1 MGNKKVLSKATREL
15 NKTKRFATPKNIIE
29 DPRGQWDHPGEITR
43 IPSDRITMQ
52 DVPYPVMAY
61 PNMGEPQMMYPEQEY
76 YFPGAD
82 YVDEYP
88 QMQEGGST
96 IPIVEDAGS
105 MNEDGFWIPDWEAIA
120 MQAKQL
126 NAKTVKTKSGAII
139 YFDNN
144 WQVKSVDDNPQ
155 MKRGGTPKS
164 LVKMP
169 KPSKKGL
176 ASKKFSRSL
185 EATNRLFTEHPL
197 FAKPKSKRR
206 KVFDPNA
213 QYQMGGDPGD
223 KFKKRLMR
231 RYPGMQGV
239 YGAEGENLNIIKDP
253 NYDASE
259 HGYGNIEF
267 IRPGSGLVT
276 YPDGYQYQSPTP
288 DKYTTVYNPRGANRG
303 DVFLDM
309 MHGMRDDPNYQP
321 LLQNF
326 EKAVRDARGGDMA
339 WYYEDDVKNDGYT
352 DGQEQWDE
360 NYIDSQ
366 LRAQLAPG
374 SIGMF
379 SKGRKDYRIERK
391 YDSPEMRAAAED
403 IRNYLKGKPTEEEY
417 QEGGMT
423 VPLDLDPKTMK
434 RYLADLKNQEND
446 AKKGY
451 RSGKWYPHASP
462 EGGLDTI
469 AYGHKLTSSN
479 SPYYKGITDE
489 QAEALLLKDVLENQ
503 ALAKKQVD
511 AKFGEG
517 TFDSLPQDRQMLLVD
532 YQYNLGSLKEFPKFV
547 KAVVEGDTETMI
559 AEHKRYSGKD
569 PLTRRNEWTLD
580 VIDNMVKPVPEK
592 PGNGIV
598 IPLGNIPD
606 ATNIVLPQ
614 IEGGLKEA
622 IELELSP
629 EEIEQYQMGGYIVEE
644 IDDVDSPA
652 APCPPGKIYDPI
664 IQGCVDENVYRLNRA
679 VQKDSINVD
688 DALRENRRYYKGYKF
703 MQDWMNS
710 PMYNKM
716 LKEGARSQE
725 SYEYMK
731 KMRQQQLQS
740 TPPLQILPQP
750 EDSPNTGGYSM
761 NDTGQIVILP
771 EGFHTRGTHSHEVSH
786 SSDRPV
792 RGKRSRLIPQRDV
805 DYINKNKAKT
815 FGDSRAY
822 HNDKS
827 QYDKDFKDYP
837 GYREQ
842 VDDNF
847 REFSSDYVGEPTE
860 VRARLNAIR
869 QLSKEAGLYDP
880 FTEGVSPDL
889 YYKKLKNYEFEKGD
903 KSGFD
908 PMKQLQDAF
917 SDEEIIWLLNNM
929 SKTEDNKPEL
939 DVAQRGGEYNIGDE
953 VELTEAEV
961 KKLRALG
968 YIIEK
973 A

>member
-52 DVPYPVMAY
+52 DVPYPVVAY
-61 PNMGEPQMMYPEQEY
+61 PNVGEPQMMYPEQEY

-105 MNEDGFWIPDWEAIA
+105 MNADGFWIPDWEAIA

-213 QYQMGGDPGD
+213 VYQDGGLMTQEEIDGATEGMMKARLAYAYMHGNPAAQRMVVAPDQPYVFDHGD
-223 KFKKRLMR
+223 TGTHFMASMDDYAVPLIQDINGQLMLGDFG
-231 RYPGMQGV
+231 PES
-239 YGAEGENLNIIKDP
+239 AEAIRFDNPE
-253 NYDASE
+253 DAMYFSE
-259 HGYGNIEF
+259 HYKEI
-267 IRPGSGLVT
+267 
-276 YPDGYQYQSPTP
+276 TP
-288 DKYTTVYNPRGANRG
+288 DESY
-303 DVFLDM
+303 
-309 MHGMRDDPNYQP
+309 
-321 LLQNF
+321 
-326 EKAVRDARGGDMA
+326 
-339 WYYEDDVKNDGYT
+339 
-352 DGQEQWDE
+352 
-360 NYIDSQ
+360 
-366 LRAQLAPG
+366 
-374 SIGMF
+374 
-379 SKGRKDYRIERK
+379 RK
-391 YDSPEMRAAAED
+391 
-403 IRNYLKGKPTEEEY
+403 EEEY

-434 RYLADLKNQEND
+434 RYLADLKNQENNI
-446 AKKGY
+446 KNGY
-451 RSGKWYPHASP
+451 RGGKWYPHTSP

-479 SPYYKGITDE
+479 SPYYQGITDE
-489 QAEALLLKDVLENQ
+489 QAEALLLKDVLQNQ

-511 AKFGEG
+511 ARFGEG

-547 KAVVEGDTETMI
+547 KAVVEGDTKTMI
-559 AEHKRYSGKD
+559 AEHTRYGGKD

-580 VIDNMVKPVPEK
+580 VINNMVQPVPEK
-592 PGNGIV
+592 PSNGV
-598 IPLGNIPD
+598 TIPLANIPD

-614 IEGGLKEA
+614 IEGGPKEA

-629 EEIEQYQMGGYIVEE
+629 EEIKQYQMGGYIVEE
-644 IDDVDSPA
+644 VDDVDSPA

-664 IQGCVDENVYRLNRA
+664 IQGCVDESVYRLNRQ

-688 DALRENRRYYKGYKF
+688 DAIRENRRYYKGYKF

-710 PMYNKM
+710 PMYDKM
-716 LKEGARSQE
+716 LKEGARSPE

-750 EDSPNTGGYSM
+750 EDSPNTGGYSVSS
-761 NDTGQIVILP
+761 TGQIVILP

-815 FGDSRAY
+815 IADSRAY
-822 HNDKS
+822 HNYKDE
-827 QYDKDFKDYP
+827 YDPMFKEYP
-837 GYREQ
+837 EYKQQ

-880 FTEGVSPDL
+880 FTQGVTPDL
-889 YYKKLKNYEFEKGD
+889 YYKKLKKYEFEKGD

-908 PMKQLQDAF
+908 PMKQLQDTF
-917 SDEEIIWLLNNM
+917 SDEEIIWLLNHM
-929 SKTEDNKPEL
+929 SKTEENKPEL

-961 KKLRALG
+961 NRLRALG